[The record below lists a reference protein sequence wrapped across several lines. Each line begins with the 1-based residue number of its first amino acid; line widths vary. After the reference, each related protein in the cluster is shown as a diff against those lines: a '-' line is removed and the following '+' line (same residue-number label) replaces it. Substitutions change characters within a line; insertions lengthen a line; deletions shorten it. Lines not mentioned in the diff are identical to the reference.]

1 MTSEFRTK
9 RRITFAETDMAGIV
23 HFSNFFRYMEDT
35 EHEFFRSL
43 GLSGYTRIDGKL
55 IGWPRVRAECAYHAP
70 LAFDE
75 EVDIRLVVR
84 KKTKKTVTCDFEFS
98 KPGTAAVAHGSMTAI
113 CVALDPATKKM
124 SSVPI
129 PKDIDE
135 KIEEASE
142 EHDRS

>member
-9 RRITFAETDMAGIV
+9 RRIKFGETDMAGIV
-23 HFSNFFRYMEDT
+23 HFSNFFRYMEDA

-75 EVDIRLVVR
+75 EVDIHLVVR
-84 KKTKKTVTCDFEFS
+84 KKTKKTITCDFEFS
-98 KPGTAAVAHGSMTAI
+98 KSGTLSVAHGSMTTI
-113 CVALDPATKKM
+113 CVAMDGTGHKM

-129 PKDIDE
+129 PKCIDD
-135 KIEEASE
+135 KIEVAPE
-142 EHDRS
+142 DRRK

>member
-1 MTSEFRTK
+1 MTSEFRT
-9 RRITFAETDMAGIV
+9 RRRVTFAETDMAGIV
-23 HFSNFFRYMEDT
+23 HFSNFFRYMEDA

-84 KKTKKTVTCDFEFS
+84 KKTHKTITCDFEFS
-98 KPGTAAVAHGSMTAI
+98 RSEEVKIAHGSMTAI
-113 CVALDPATKKM
+113 CVALDPVSKKM

-129 PKDIDE
+129 PKYIDE
-135 KIEEASE
+135 KIDEAPGK
-142 EHDRS
+142 